1 MLSKRIPHCFAH
13 EALPL
18 FNSKLLL
25 KQIFYSKHTR
35 KKQTA
40 TRRRY
45 SRTWH
50 HEITKESFTLIKNV
64 DQHQWTMKWQ
74 LNFCTTGECWENLIT
89 DNFGENKA
97 VLKDS
102 VNLRHHAYL
111 TLHCEND
118 NNGPNWNNSCT
129 RFFLREGTQSSHANC
144 LKTDMI
150 SCFERHKLANTSRL
164 FTWTRPDIEKLHCD
178 GITTRHITA
187 ISVGATLP
195 CKLEK
200 VDIYIFV
207 SARYTWRLLN
217 NTMCD
222 ILSSP
227 I

>member
-111 TLHCEND
+111 TLHCENE
-118 NNGPNWNNSCT
+118 NNGPNWNNSST
-129 RFFLREGTQSSHANC
+129 RFFCVKARKALMPIALKLIWYRVLRDTNSQ
-144 LKTDMI
+144 TP
-150 SCFERHKLANTSRL
+150 LAS
-164 FTWTRPDIEKLHCD
+164 LHEQD
-178 GITTRHITA
+178 LILRSYTAMESLQGI
-187 ISVGATLP
+187 
-195 CKLEK
+195 
-200 VDIYIFV
+200 
-207 SARYTWRLLN
+207 
-217 NTMCD
+217 
-222 ILSSP
+222 
-227 I
+227 